1 MTKKVKLIDATA
13 TMKQAVRLFHLLR
26 DRESYSN
33 VIANHLNQ
41 PEITDV
47 ISPLAK
53 ANDEQLRRLGKQLWG
68 PVWGT
73 IDHKHHPMSW
83 RNIHSITI
91 DQAIQKA
98 A

>member
-1 MTKKVKLIDATA
+1 MTKTVKLIDATA

-26 DRESYSN
+26 DRESYST

-47 ISPLAK
+47 ISPLYK
-53 ANDEQLRRLGKQLWG
+53 ANDNKLRRLGKQLWG
-68 PVWGT
+68 SQWGT
-73 IDHKHHPMSW
+73 IEHKHHPMSW
-83 RNIHSITI
+83 RNIHSTQV